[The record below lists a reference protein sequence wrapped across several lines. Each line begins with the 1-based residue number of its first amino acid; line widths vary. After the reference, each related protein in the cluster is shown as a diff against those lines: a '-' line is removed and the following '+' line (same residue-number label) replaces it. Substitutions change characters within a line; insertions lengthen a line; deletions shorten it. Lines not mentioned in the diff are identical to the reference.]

1 MRRALLVLVVATA
14 SFAGRYDILICH
26 TDPGATSDAQTY
38 IGGDLYYDSV
48 DFLDCTTTT
57 PTVAQMEDYG
67 VVFTWSNYPYADP
80 MEMGDNL
87 ADYIDYFG
95 GVVSCCF
102 AHDSGSYGIAGRY
115 ASDPEYCPLTRGYT
129 SYSYTDLGD
138 YEDYMGIMD
147 GVTSITDIYYWQ
159 YVSTES
165 GATWVADL
173 ENGTDMVAV
182 SEYYF
187 VVAINLYPGD
197 YRYWS
202 GDGWTLYNNAI
213 RYAIGYDTSPRPWVE
228 GMDPDDGESDVP
240 VGRDIVFHCCS
251 GMFGIDV
258 STIVFTAEDQSR
270 RSGDRALRAG
280 SSSLSTSCNPR
291 PAGEIPG
298 TLVIDDSDWTD
309 VVCTFTPDEDL
320 PVDLITCTVD
330 GCLADRTGREMRY
343 DFVWTFETKDIP
355 KVEQTTWGAIKAE
368 F

>member
-1 MRRALLVLVVATA
+1 MRRALLVLVVVTA
-14 SFAGRYDILICH
+14 AIAGRYDILICH

-38 IGGDLYYDSV
+38 IGGDPYYDSV
-48 DFLDCTTTT
+48 TFLDCTTTT
-57 PTVAQMEDYG
+57 PSMDTLNDYG
-67 VVFTWSNYPYADP
+67 VVFTWSNYAYDDP
-80 MEMGDNL
+80 TAFGNNL
-87 ADYIDYFG
+87 ADYLDYYG

-102 AHDSGSYGIAGRY
+102 AHDSGGWGIAGRY
-115 ASDPEYCPLTRGYT
+115 ASDPDYCPLTRGYT
-129 SYSYTDLGD
+129 YHTSTRLGD
-138 YEDYMGIMD
+138 YEDYWGIMD
-147 GVTSITDIYYWQ
+147 GVSSISHINYWQ
-159 YVSTES
+159 YISTES
-165 GATWVADL
+165 GAIWIADL

-182 SEYYF
+182 SEWCF
-187 VVAINLYPGD
+187 AAAVNLCPGD
-197 YRYWS
+197 YHFWD
-202 GDGWTLYNNAI
+202 GDGWVLYNNAI
-213 RYAIGYDTSPRPWVE
+213 KFAIGYDTSPRPWVE

-251 GMFGIDV
+251 GMFGIEV

-343 DFVWTFETKDIP
+343 DFVWSFTTEELN
-355 KVEQTTWGAIKAE
+355 VVQTSWGAVKAE